1 MTEEHKQETFE
12 LPLTILENERSRIS
26 RELHDVTIQ
35 NLVHTIHQT
44 ELILRYMDS
53 DPIKAKLE
61 ITSLSRNLKHTIQE
75 TRNIIFDLKPMTI
88 NDLGFSETLDE
99 YVTYLNDNFEIHFS
113 YDIDAVV
120 NNLDK
125 ENCLT
130 LYRVIQEACTNIMK
144 HSHAQNAEIKIWK
157 EKDGQCILS
166 VKDDGV
172 GCQASDLK
180 KLNHYGLQIL
190 EERVQILS
198 GTCEIE
204 TKLNQGFHLTV
215 KIPVSC

>member
-1 MTEEHKQETFE
+1 MTEEYKQEIFE

-61 ITSLSRNLKHTIQE
+61 ITSLSQNLKHTIQE

-99 YVTYLNDNFEIHFS
+99 YVTYLNNNFETHFS
-113 YDIDAVV
+113 YDIDAIV
-120 NNLDK
+120 NDLDK
-125 ENCLT
+125 EISLT
-130 LYRVIQEACTNIMK
+130 LYRVIQEACTNIIK
-144 HSHAQNAEIKIWK
+144 HSHAQNAGIKIWK
-157 EKDGQCILS
+157 GKGDQCILS

-172 GCQASDLK
+172 GCLVSDLN

-190 EERVQILS
+190 EERVKIVS
-198 GTCEIE
+198 GVCEIE
-204 TKLNQGFHLTV
+204 TDLNQGFHLTV
-215 KIPVSC
+215 KVPVSC

>member
-1 MTEEHKQETFE
+1 MTEEHEQEAFE

-61 ITSLSRNLKHTIQE
+61 ITSLSHNLKHTIQE

-113 YDIDAVV
+113 YDIGDVV
-120 NNLDK
+120 DNLDK

-144 HSHAQNAEIKIWK
+144 HSHAKNAEIRIWQD
-157 EKDGQCILS
+157 EADQCILS

-172 GCQASDLK
+172 GCQISDLN
-180 KLNHYGLQIL
+180 KLNHYGLQIVK
-190 EERVQILS
+190 ERIKIVS

-204 TKLNQGFHLTV
+204 TDIDQGFHLTV
-215 KIPVSC
+215 KVPMSC

>member
-1 MTEEHKQETFE
+1 MTDKYKQEILE

-35 NLVHTIHQT
+35 DLVHTIHQT
-44 ELILRYMDS
+44 ELILHFMDS
-53 DPIKAKLE
+53 DPVKAKLE
-61 ITSLSRNLKHTIQE
+61 ITSLSQNLKHTIQDI
-75 TRNIIFDLKPMTI
+75 RNIIFDLQPMTI

-99 YVTYLNDNFEIHFS
+99 YITYLNDNFEIHFS

-144 HSHAQNAEIKIWK
+144 HSHAKNAEIKIWK
-157 EKDGQCILS
+157 DKSNQYILS

-172 GCQASDLK
+172 GCQTSDLN

-190 EERVQILS
+190 KERVKIVS

-204 TKLNQGFHLTV
+204 TDLNKGFHLTV
-215 KIPVSC
+215 KVPMSC

>member
-1 MTEEHKQETFE
+1 MTEEYKQEIFE
-12 LPLTILENERSRIS
+12 LPLTILENERSRVS

-35 NLVHTIHQT
+35 NLVHGIHQT

-61 ITSLSRNLKHTIQE
+61 ITSLSKNLKHTIQE
-75 TRNIIFDLKPMTI
+75 TRNIIFDLQPMTI
-88 NDLGFSETLDE
+88 NDLGFSETLNE
-99 YVTYLNDNFEIHFS
+99 YVSYLNENFETHFS
-113 YDIDAVV
+113 YDMDGVV

-125 ENCLT
+125 EYCLT
-130 LYRVIQEACTNIMK
+130 LYRVIQEACTNIIT
-144 HSHAQNAEIKIWK
+144 HSYAQNAQIKVW
-157 EKDGQCILS
+157 EDKDGQYILS

-172 GCQASDLK
+172 GCQASDLN

-190 EERVQILS
+190 EERVKILS

-204 TKLNQGFHLTV
+204 TDLNQGFHLTV
-215 KIPVSC
+215 KVPVSC